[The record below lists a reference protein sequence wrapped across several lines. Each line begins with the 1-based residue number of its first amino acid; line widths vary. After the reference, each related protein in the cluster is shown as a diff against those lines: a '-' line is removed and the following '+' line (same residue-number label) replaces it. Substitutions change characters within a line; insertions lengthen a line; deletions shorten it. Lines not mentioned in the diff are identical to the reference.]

1 MIQLYNDY
9 VILNDDLQWIL
20 AKDTGR
26 TDNRKGKNRPVYDPI
41 GYFGSLRNALDEFR
55 RRNIRTRCKNESLAL
70 RDALTVIREED
81 AKVEE
86 FIRENIP
93 DA

>member
-1 MIQLYNDY
+1 MIQLYNNY

-20 AKDTGR
+20 AKDTGHIDKR
-26 TDNRKGKNRPVYDPI
+26 NGRIKYDPA
-41 GYFGSLRNALDEFR
+41 GYFSGLRNALDEFR

-70 RDALTVIREED
+70 RDALAAIREED
-81 AKVEE
+81 ARLEE

>member
-9 VILNDDLQWIL
+9 VIVNDDLQWIL

-26 TDNRKGKNRPVYDPI
+26 IDKRNGRIKYEPA
-41 GYFGSLRNALDEFR
+41 GYFSSLRNALNEFR
-55 RRNIRTRCKNESLAL
+55 RRNIRTRCKNGSLAL
-70 RDALTVIREED
+70 GDALTAIREED
-81 AKVEE
+81 ARLEK
-86 FIRENIP
+86 FIRDNIP

>member
-9 VILNDDLQWIL
+9 VIINDDLQWIL
-20 AKDTGR
+20 AKDTGHIDKR
-26 TDNRKGKNRPVYDPI
+26 NGRVKYDPV
-41 GYFGSLRNALDEFR
+41 GYFSSLRNALDEFR

-70 RDALTVIREED
+70 GDALTAIREED
-81 AKVEE
+81 ARLEK
-86 FIRENIP
+86 FIRDNIP

>member
-20 AKDTGR
+20 AKDTGHIDKRNGR
-26 TDNRKGKNRPVYDPI
+26 TKYDPV
-41 GYFGSLRNALDEFR
+41 GYFSGLRNALEEFR